1 MKKSSSTLFST
12 LQIKSRGKK
21 RKKDKNNSYEED
33 DANDS
38 KENNI
43 VISNFMPTVNWISS
57 FKTLD
62 TVGRKLLPFS
72 KKNLEEKDSNS
83 FSSSN
88 SKDKN
93 KNDEKEP
100 LYICTELL
108 NSIKENLSKKI
119 EVELTIFGE
128 LEKKY
133 IKRKFYRRGGIL
145 IIKNDKYNNYE

>member
-1 MKKSSSTLFST
+1 LFST

-57 FKTLD
+57 SKTLD

>member
-1 MKKSSSTLFST
+1 
-12 LQIKSRGKK
+12 
-21 RKKDKNNSYEED
+21 
-33 DANDS
+33 
-38 KENNI
+38 
-43 VISNFMPTVNWISS
+43 MPTVNWISS

>member
-1 MKKSSSTLFST
+1 LKKSSSTLFST